1 MVNEPMLSI
10 EEYITD
16 EEAEFNWR
24 YDSTYGLSMKLR
36 LNASDES
43 KYRSKFALEFEN
55 TAGYE
60 MQALPMTWRRRK
72 DGTTEILPAS
82 VPPPTER
89 MLLFFEGEHEK
100 EDFVQG
106 ILRLALFFKLHGYK
120 FTETQDPQNDQE

>member
-16 EEAEFNWR
+16 DEAEFNWR

-55 TAGYE
+55 TAGY
-60 MQALPMTWRRRK
+60 
-72 DGTTEILPAS
+72 
-82 VPPPTER
+82 
-89 MLLFFEGEHEK
+89 
-100 EDFVQG
+100 
-106 ILRLALFFKLHGYK
+106 
-120 FTETQDPQNDQE
+120 